1 MGDMIKQPSPSPRA
15 GAFRQLM
22 IASVE
27 RLSRCRALWDGG
39 RSSPQKSGKQSPQ
52 EAGGLAGGR
61 GPTSGRFSVLRQ
73 EADNSSIQTLAH
85 LRSSQDNKMPVG
97 GTQEDF
103 YSNCNLS

>member
-1 MGDMIKQPSPSPRA
+1 MTKQPSPSPRA
-15 GAFRQLM
+15 GAFRQLT

-27 RLSRCRALWDGG
+27 CLSRCQALWDGG
-39 RSSPQKSGKQSPQ
+39 RSSPQKSRKQRPQ

-61 GPTSGRFSVLRQ
+61 GPTSGRRSSVLRQ

-85 LRSSQDNKMPVG
+85 LRNSQDNKMPVG

>member
-15 GAFRQLM
+15 GAFCQLM

-27 RLSRCRALWDGG
+27 RLSRCWALWDGG

-61 GPTSGRFSVLRQ
+61 DPHLEGFLCSDRK
-73 EADNSSIQTLAH
+73 QTTH
-85 LRSSQDNKMPVG
+85 QYRH
-97 GTQEDF
+97 
-103 YSNCNLS
+103 